1 MHRVKNYT
9 PLRIQSHYSLLEGLS
24 RPDQIAARCSSLE
37 IGSCAITD
45 NGTISGAVEFYRAM
59 KSKNIKPIIGCKI
72 FLSEDDAKIKT
83 KENSSLTH
91 ILLLSKNYAGWKS
104 LVKIISASNDP
115 EVFYNKPR
123 LDLSKLEALL
133 DGNIIGLCGHQD
145 SIIWNKTERN
155 TEHSDKNSCEFISH
169 MKSMFGIDNF
179 FLESQLMNS
188 EYNPDQIEIT
198 NYIRHLGE
206 ITKTKV
212 VCTPDAYYCN
222 SEDCVDQR
230 ILLCNKLKTT
240 MANINQ
246 KILNNE
252 DIVPSHIFFKSN
264 NFYILSPKEMDAI
277 HNKEEIDNTNVIS
290 DMCDNYSIL
299 NNPVIPHFTCPNNS
313 SPDEYLR
320 ELCRI
325 GWKDKIVEAIPKDKH
340 PEYVERIKYELEVLQ
355 GAGLSSY
362 FLIVRDIVDYVRRM
376 DWLPGPGRGS
386 ASGCLASYL
395 IGITSID
402 PIKYNLIF
410 ERFYNSGR
418 NTSNHISMPDIDV
431 DVPINKR
438 EDIINYIRDKYGK
451 DNVSQM
457 ITFNTLKGRGALK
470 EVLRVHDNISFEEMN
485 RITKFIPDEAKIAD
499 ELQEMKDDT
508 GESSIIRWALEN
520 NVDNLKEWCYISE
533 DGSLAGRLAKRFE
546 QAIRIEG
553 TKSNQSKHAAGVII
567 SSSKL
572 KSICPMIYD
581 TKNKQTIA
589 GMEMKDL
596 EGLGIIKFDIL
607 GVALLDKIM
616 AISDMIKN
624 GE

>member
-24 RPDQIAARCSSLE
+24 RP
-37 IGSCAITD
+37 
-45 NGTISGAVEFYRAM
+45 
-59 KSKNIKPIIGCKI
+59 
-72 FLSEDDAKIKT
+72 KIKT

-123 LDLSKLEALL
+123 LDLSKLETLL

-252 DIVPSHIFFKSN
+252 DVIPSHIFFKSN

-299 NNPVIPHFTCPNNS
+299 NNPVIPDFNCPNNS
-313 SPDEYLR
+313 NPDEYLR

-325 GWKDKIVEAIPKDKH
+325 GWKDKIVESIPKDKH

-386 ASGCLASYL
+386 ACGCLASYL

-520 NVDNLKEWCYISE
+520 NVENLKEWCYISE

-572 KSICPMIYD
+572 RSICPMIYD

>member
-1 MHRVKNYT
+1 
-9 PLRIQSHYSLLEGLS
+9 
-24 RPDQIAARCSSLE
+24 
-37 IGSCAITD
+37 
-45 NGTISGAVEFYRAM
+45 
-59 KSKNIKPIIGCKI
+59 
-72 FLSEDDAKIKT
+72 
-83 KENSSLTH
+83 
-91 ILLLSKNYAGWKS
+91 
-104 LVKIISASNDP
+104 
-115 EVFYNKPR
+115 
-123 LDLSKLEALL
+123 
-133 DGNIIGLCGHQD
+133 
-145 SIIWNKTERN
+145 
-155 TEHSDKNSCEFISH
+155 
-169 MKSMFGIDNF
+169 
-179 FLESQLMNS
+179 
-188 EYNPDQIEIT
+188 
-198 NYIRHLGE
+198 
-206 ITKTKV
+206 
-212 VCTPDAYYCN
+212 
-222 SEDCVDQR
+222 
-230 ILLCNKLKTT
+230 
-240 MANINQ
+240 
-246 KILNNE
+246 
-252 DIVPSHIFFKSN
+252 
-264 NFYILSPKEMDAI
+264 
-277 HNKEEIDNTNVIS
+277 
-290 DMCDNYSIL
+290 
-299 NNPVIPHFTCPNNS
+299 
-313 SPDEYLR
+313 
-320 ELCRI
+320 
-325 GWKDKIVEAIPKDKH
+325 
-340 PEYVERIKYELEVLQ
+340 
-355 GAGLSSY
+355 
-362 FLIVRDIVDYVRRM
+362 
-376 DWLPGPGRGS
+376 
-386 ASGCLASYL
+386 
-395 IGITSID
+395 
-402 PIKYNLIF
+402 
-410 ERFYNSGR
+410 
-418 NTSNHISMPDIDV
+418 MPDIDV

>member
-1 MHRVKNYT
+1 
-9 PLRIQSHYSLLEGLS
+9 
-24 RPDQIAARCSSLE
+24 
-37 IGSCAITD
+37 
-45 NGTISGAVEFYRAM
+45 
-59 KSKNIKPIIGCKI
+59 
-72 FLSEDDAKIKT
+72 
-83 KENSSLTH
+83 
-91 ILLLSKNYAGWKS
+91 
-104 LVKIISASNDP
+104 
-115 EVFYNKPR
+115 
-123 LDLSKLEALL
+123 
-133 DGNIIGLCGHQD
+133 
-145 SIIWNKTERN
+145 
-155 TEHSDKNSCEFISH
+155 
-169 MKSMFGIDNF
+169 
-179 FLESQLMNS
+179 MNS

-252 DIVPSHIFFKSN
+252 DVIPSHIFFKSN

-299 NNPVIPHFTCPNNS
+299 NNPVIPDFNCPNNS
-313 SPDEYLR
+313 NPDEYLR

-325 GWKDKIVEAIPKDKH
+325 GWKDKIVESIPKDKH

-386 ASGCLASYL
+386 ACGCLASYL

-520 NVDNLKEWCYISE
+520 NVENLKEWCYISE